1 MYIYYYGK
9 IRNVI
14 VATQMERQRY
24 ELNVRKK
31 REILR
36 NQNKNSQNPS
46 FHIRAINGMKIQKVK
61 HLIME
66 FYL

>member
-14 VATQMERQRY
+14 VTTQMERHRY

-31 REILR
+31 AEILHYP
-36 NQNKNSQNPS
+36 SQTYQKPS
-46 FHIRAINGMKIQKVK
+46 FLYKN
-61 HLIME
+61 LSFE
-66 FYL
+66 

>member
-14 VATQMERQRY
+14 VATQMERHRY

-31 REILR
+31 VEILR
-36 NQNKNSQNPS
+36 NRNKNSQNPS
-46 FHIRAINGMKIQKVK
+46 FHIRAINRMKIQKVK